1 MEKLDV
7 MGICS
12 YYQKIPFGAKDSFVM
27 ELADAIGQSTSSV
40 RRKIKDGSWRKSEI
54 AVVTKFMKSR

>member
-12 YYQKIPFGAKDSFVM
+12 YYQKLPFGAKDSFVM
-27 ELADAIGQSTSSV
+27 ELAEAIGQSTSSV
-40 RRKIKDGSWRKSEI
+40 RRKIKNRSWRKSEI
-54 AVVTKFMKSR
+54 TVVTKLMKAR